1 MGRPAQ
7 SSRTTLPSAPGL
19 PNTTIPCLHSRRRP
33 LTVIAVS
40 RLPARRPR
48 PVSFVTQLIA
58 FGLRQVIGDGAD
70 DVAQI
75 VGVVEQ
81 RFRDHSRTLPKALEN
96 AHNRAW
102 QALGVALAGDEDA
115 IGDRFAQSGDD
126 AAAVQYI
133 LTMGGQP
140 ARLLIGRG
148 LAIPG
153 VARAG
158 PDADSVAA
166 VAVPAEARTIHPRPG
181 ARRPAGA
188 SEGVGRPEL
197 PSWPAGALYAICDVA
212 KAPLTAPPG
221 SGASPLPFGD
231 ECLPPRPPP
240 PSRRP

>member
-1 MGRPAQ
+1 M
-7 SSRTTLPSAPGL
+7 
-19 PNTTIPCLHSRRRP
+19 
-33 LTVIAVS
+33 
-40 RLPARRPR
+40 
-48 PVSFVTQLIA
+48 SFVTQLIA

-140 ARLLIGRG
+140 ARPLDRSGPGDPRRCAAGSGRG
-148 LAIPG
+148 Q
-153 VARAG
+153 R
-158 PDADSVAA
+158 
-166 VAVPAEARTIHPRPG
+166 
-181 ARRPAGA
+181 
-188 SEGVGRPEL
+188 
-197 PSWPAGALYAICDVA
+197 C
-212 KAPLTAPPG
+212 
-221 SGASPLPFGD
+221 
-231 ECLPPRPPP
+231 
-240 PSRRP
+240 SRRRSSGGADHPPASGR